1 MKRCLHCGAPLP
13 DEARFCLCC
22 MKRQKAPMLWPV
34 EKRRYKPK
42 AIKKVA
48 PLVLCAGV
56 IACLLLW
63 GNEPG
68 QAEKH
73 PVVSV
78 SSPDRAA
85 SSETDSQRSQESRI
99 ESEST
104 VSSSQESHEE
114 SGVSAEESGK
124 KPNGM
129 AFPSTVSRPDKSE
142 VSSSQETEGLTTSS
156 NKEEKKMSAD
166 ELVAAIFE
174 NEQAKMA
181 NKLPM
186 FVWSEADLGP
196 YSTISETQEIY
207 VAAMTREEWEET
219 SSSDPLLEL
228 ADVTWRKLRTSE
240 CMVGGNSGVY
250 HWEVV
255 TKEEFID
262 PDYGYEMI
270 HLVVK
275 IQYRVEDQKQTIA
288 GVDTLSMIENVRREL
303 SKTATRVDI
312 LPQYEGEGSHTVW
325 CTSSLPFDPTGENPD
340 MPHTQEELERSI
352 VSDFRETFGAY
363 FSPGCLYDVRFL
375 QVEPSE
381 DGTIWFDMGLY
392 IE

>member
-42 AIKKVA
+42 AIKKVV
-48 PLVLCAGV
+48 PLVLGAGV

-63 GNEPG
+63 GNGPE
-68 QAEKH
+68 QADMH
-73 PVVSV
+73 PIVPVP
-78 SSPDRAA
+78 SPHQTA

-114 SGVSAEESGK
+114 SGASAEESGK

-129 AFPSTVSRPDKSE
+129 AFPSTASRPDKTE
-142 VSSSQETEGLTTSS
+142 VSSSQETEDPTTSS

-181 NKLPM
+181 KKLPK
-186 FVWSEADLGP
+186 FVWTDEDLGE
-196 YSTISETQEIY
+196 YATTSEKLEIY

-219 SSSDPLLEL
+219 SSFDPLLEL
-228 ADVTWRKLRTSE
+228 ADTTWRKLRASA
-240 CMVGGNSGVY
+240 CKVGGNSGVY
-250 HWEVV
+250 HWKIV
-255 TKEEFID
+255 TKEEYID

-303 SKTATRVDI
+303 SKTAIRIDI

-325 CTSSLPFDPTGENPD
+325 CTSSLPFDTTGENPD
-340 MPHTQEELERSI
+340 MPHTQAELERSI
-352 VSDFRETFGAY
+352 IYNFTGIFGEY

-375 QVEPSE
+375 RMETDE
-381 DGTIWFDMGLY
+381 DGIIWFDMGLY
-392 IE
+392 IQ